1 MSSTKAAEYPPN
13 CGRAFLTLAIL
24 IMPVRLR
31 NHLLFWIAYVGL
43 KAYLNYS
50 GEDPI
55 SWTTVGLLFFT
66 QLSFLVIKIP
76 LVYGSFYIT
85 DKYLESQWPL
95 HWVIATLGVAFAVAS
110 YAMWATNLNF
120 VLPVLWKIEVS
131 KTGFS
136 IESLVYYFFTLMFV
150 VGLAFAIRLFRRQY
164 ELKLH
169 EARLQK
175 EKTEAELKY
184 LKGQINPHFL
194 FNTLNNIYSLARKGS
209 AHTAES
215 VMKLAALMRFMLY
228 ETSSPEIPL
237 KAELKVIGDYIELEK
252 LRYSDRLHTE
262 FVTDIDNPDQPIAPL
277 LLIHF
282 VENAFKHGAG
292 ESRADVDVR
301 ISVTLKHSLLTAE
314 ISNPIGLERVSTETT
329 RIGMEN
335 TKRQLDLLYPGHTL
349 VVNTK
354 GNRFVVLLTIPL
366 KFPR

>member
-1 MSSTKAAEYPPN
+1 MST
-13 CGRAFLTLAIL
+13 
-24 IMPVRLR
+24 RLK
-31 NHLLFWIAYVGL
+31 NHLLFWIAYVCL
-43 KAYLNYS
+43 KSFLNYS
-50 GEDPI
+50 GEEPF
-55 SWTTVGLLFFT
+55 SWIGTGMLLLT
-66 QLSFLVIKIP
+66 QLCFLVVKIP
-76 LVYGSFYIT
+76 LVYGSFYLT
-85 DKYLESQWPL
+85 DKYLENQWTLPR
-95 HWVIATLGVAFAVAS
+95 VISALGLSFAAAS
-110 YAMWATNLNF
+110 YGMWTINLKF
-120 VLPVLWKIEVS
+120 VLPVLWKVEVKS
-131 KTGFS
+131 TGFS
-136 IESLVYYFFTLMFV
+136 VESLVYYFFTLLFV
-150 VGLAFAIRLFRRQY
+150 VGLAIAIRLFRRQY

-209 AHTAES
+209 EHTAES

-277 LLIHF
+277 LLMHF

-292 ESRADVDVR
+292 ESRADIDVR
-301 ISVTLKHSLLTAE
+301 ISVTLKQSLLTAE
-314 ISNPIGLERVSTETT
+314 ISNPIGLERVSTEPT

-335 TKRQLDLLYPGHTL
+335 TKRQLDLIYPGHTL
-349 VVNTK
+349 AISTK
-354 GNRFVVLLTIPL
+354 DSRFGVLLTIPL
-366 KFPR
+366 KSPQ

>member
-1 MSSTKAAEYPPN
+1 MST
-13 CGRAFLTLAIL
+13 
-24 IMPVRLR
+24 RLR
-31 NHLLFWIAYVGL
+31 NHLLFWIAYVCL
-43 KAYLNYS
+43 KAFLNYS
-50 GEDPI
+50 GEDPF
-55 SWTTVGLLFFT
+55 SWTMIGKLFLT
-66 QLSFLVIKIP
+66 QFCFLAVKIP
-76 LVYGSFYIT
+76 LVYGSFYVT

-95 HWVIATLGVAFAVAS
+95 SRVIGALGIAFTVAS
-110 YAMWATNLNF
+110 CGMWAINRNF
-120 VLPVLWKIEVS
+120 VLPLLWNIEV
-131 KTGFS
+131 KATGFS

-209 AHTAES
+209 EHTAES

-237 KAELKVIGDYIELEK
+237 KSELKVIGDYIELEK

-262 FVTDIDNPDQPIAPL
+262 FVTAIDNPDQPIAPL

-292 ESRADVDVR
+292 ESRADIDVR
-301 ISVTLKHSLLTAE
+301 ISVTLKQSLLTAE
-314 ISNPIGLERVSTETT
+314 ISNPIGLERVSTEPS

-335 TKRQLDLLYPGHTL
+335 IKRQLDLLYPGHTL
-349 VVNTK
+349 KISTND
-354 GNRFVVLLTIPL
+354 NRFSVLLTIPL
-366 KFPR
+366 KSPQ

>member
-1 MSSTKAAEYPPN
+1 MST
-13 CGRAFLTLAIL
+13 
-24 IMPVRLR
+24 RLR
-31 NHLLFWIAYVGL
+31 NHFLFWIAYVCL

-50 GEDPI
+50 SDDPF
-55 SWTTVGLLFFT
+55 SWTTIGLLFLT
-66 QLSFLVIKIP
+66 QLCFLVIKIP
-76 LVYGSFYIT
+76 LVYGSFYVS

-95 HWVIATLGVAFAVAS
+95 LKVIAALAASFGVAS
-110 YAMWATNLNF
+110 YGMWAINLNF
-120 VLPVLWKIEVS
+120 VLPVMWKVEITRTS
-131 KTGFS
+131 FS
-136 IESLVYYFFTLMFV
+136 VESLVYYFFTLMFV
-150 VGLAFAIRLFRRQY
+150 VGLAFAIRLFRKQY

-194 FNTLNNIYSLARKGS
+194 FNTLNNIYSLARKS
-209 AHTAES
+209 SEHTAES

-228 ETSSPEIPL
+228 ETSSAEIPL

-301 ISVTLKHSLLTAE
+301 ISVTLEQSLLTAE
-314 ISNPIGLERVSTETT
+314 ISNPIGLECVSTEPT

-349 VVNTK
+349 EISTK
-354 GNRFVVLLTIPL
+354 DNRFGVLLTIPL
-366 KFPR
+366 KSTQ